1 NATVMVVENA
11 ERFGLSQ
18 LHQLRGRVGRGERE
32 SMCFLIARTGRDSD
46 AGQRL
51 RVMEETTDGF
61 RIAEEDLKIRGP
73 GEFLGTR
80 QSGLPELRTANIVRD
95 IAILTAAREEA
106 FRLIEED
113 PELSLPTHRALRE
126 IVEDRWAKGLALAEV
141 G

>member
-1 NATVMVVENA
+1 
-11 ERFGLSQ
+11 
-18 LHQLRGRVGRGERE
+18 
-32 SMCFLIARTGRDSD
+32 
-46 AGQRL
+46 
-51 RVMEETTDGF
+51 MEETTDGF

-113 PELSLPTHRALRE
+113 PGLSLPTHRVLRE